1 MKKALFVLALTAGL
15 ASAQNA
21 GNPEK
26 GKTLFLKNN
35 CYSCHGFDG
44 HGGGAG
50 VKLAPKP
57 IALAA
62 FIAYVRHP
70 AVGSMPTFSAKVISD
85 ADLTDIRAY
94 LATIPDPPAVK
105 DITLLNQ

>member
-1 MKKALFVLALTAGL
+1 MKQALFVLALSAGI

-21 GNPEK
+21 EK

-35 CYSCHGFDG
+35 CYSCHGVDG

-50 VKLAPKP
+50 VKLGPKP

-70 AVGSMPTFSAKVISD
+70 ALGSMPTFSAKTIPD
-85 ADLTDIRAY
+85 ADLRDIHAY
-94 LATIPDPPAVK
+94 LASIPDPPAVK
-105 DITLLNQ
+105 DIPLLNQ